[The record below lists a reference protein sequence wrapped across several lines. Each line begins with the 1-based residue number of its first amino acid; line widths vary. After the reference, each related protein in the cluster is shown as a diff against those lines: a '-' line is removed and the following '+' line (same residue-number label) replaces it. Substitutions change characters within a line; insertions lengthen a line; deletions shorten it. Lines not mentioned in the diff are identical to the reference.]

1 MIAEFFGTSLTA
13 NDMWFL
19 CLGALRTLQL
29 TAIAV
34 VAGTLGGIILGTIRA
49 ETGWFANILLGS
61 VLDVLRSVPLL
72 IQLIIF
78 NSFVSILG
86 YPMSA
91 YASGAIVLSLYM
103 AANCTEIAR
112 AGVKAVTKDMRWAS
126 RSLGMSYWQDLRYV
140 VLPIG
145 FRVVFPSWIGVVL
158 GVMKDSALVSVL
170 GYFELLK
177 SAQTLITRTQEPLF
191 ILILVGVFYFALS
204 YPIARLASRLEKGET
219 R

>member
-1 MIAEFFGTSLTA
+1 MIGEILGTSLTA

-29 TAIAV
+29 TAVAV

-49 ETGWFANILLGS
+49 ESGWFANTLLGS
-61 VLDVLRSVPLL
+61 VLDILRSVPLL

-78 NSFVSILG
+78 NSFVSIMG

-112 AGVKAVTKDMRWAS
+112 AGVKAVSKSMRSAS

-177 SAQTLITRTQEPLF
+177 SAQTLITRMQEPLF
-191 ILILVGVFYFALS
+191 ILILVGAFYFALS

>member
-1 MIAEFFGTSLTA
+1 MIGEFFGTSLTA

-49 ETGWFANILLGS
+49 ETGWITNALLGS

-191 ILILVGVFYFALS
+191 ILILVGAFYFALS
-204 YPIARLASRLEKGET
+204 YPIARLASRLEKGDT